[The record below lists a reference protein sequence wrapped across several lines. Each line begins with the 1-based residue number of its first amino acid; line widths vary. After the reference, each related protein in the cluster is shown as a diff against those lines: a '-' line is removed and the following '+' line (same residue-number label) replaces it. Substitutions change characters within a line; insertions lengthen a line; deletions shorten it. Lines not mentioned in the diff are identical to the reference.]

1 MLSFYPPHLKPRFAL
16 TLLLSVVLLHLVGLQ
31 SVSTLWPT
39 ALSLD
44 QAAPLTLSYTNT
56 VDAGTVQ
63 APPSPNAAS
72 KRPSLQPL
80 TPASEAVTAPGLH
93 AVNLIDEDAPIS
105 EPEQNTDEE
114 LQLADKTQPLEQ
126 APVTP
131 EAVATETVTAEPVA
145 PAPLPPVPQSPAP
158 TVAAPSSEPA
168 IAAQTTAAE
177 APPIATTE
185 AVAPATPVAETGVSN
200 KPEPL
205 ALEKSDTSLPAA
217 TDVSSDTP
225 PWLTQA
231 KFIWPSSTK
240 FIYEVIGESKG
251 IRFNADG
258 DMLWKHD
265 GKNYEMRLEIR
276 HFLLGSKTQT
286 SVGQLSTQGLQPK
299 RFGDKYKQEVAAHFD
314 RDKNQLIFSASSSPQ
329 PLQPAA
335 QDRLSLFAQLAAL
348 LAGTPELRQSGQ
360 QISFQVVAAKSA
372 DTWTFQVD
380 KQETVKLPIGAV
392 NAWKLSRV
400 FKGAY
405 DQTADVWLSPAHG
418 YLPVKVRIAQTNG
431 DVLEQNLSKVQ
442 AP

>member
-1 MLSFYPPHLKPRFAL
+1 M
-16 TLLLSVVLLHLVGLQ
+16 
-31 SVSTLWPT
+31 
-39 ALSLD
+39 
-44 QAAPLTLSYTNT
+44 
-56 VDAGTVQ
+56 
-63 APPSPNAAS
+63 
-72 KRPSLQPL
+72 
-80 TPASEAVTAPGLH
+80 
-93 AVNLIDEDAPIS
+93 
-105 EPEQNTDEE
+105 
-114 LQLADKTQPLEQ
+114 
-126 APVTP
+126 
-131 EAVATETVTAEPVA
+131 
-145 PAPLPPVPQSPAP
+145 PQSPAP